1 VIRVLVV
8 DDDFR
13 VAALHSSFVDQIPGF
28 HSAGVAHTA
37 AAAVADCTRLRPD
50 LVLLD
55 QYLPDGL
62 GTAIV
67 RDLDADVIMLTAAGD
82 AATVRSALSTG
93 ALNYLVKPFTAAQL
107 GERLLAYA
115 RFRGHLAGDRDLDQ
129 EEIDRSVAMLHDAD
143 APAGALPKG
152 RSAVTA
158 QRILEALRA
167 SPAPVT
173 AIEIADATGVSRA
186 TAQRYL
192 ADLAHSGKV
201 ELNLRYGSTG
211 RPEHLYRWRGN
222 AARR

>member
-13 VAALHSSFVDQIPGF
+13 VAQLHSSFVDQIPGF

-37 AAAVADCTRLRPD
+37 ADAVTECARLRPD

-67 RDLDADVIMLTAAGD
+67 RELDADVIMLTAAGD

-115 RFRGHLAGDRDLDQ
+115 RYRGHLAGERDLDQ
-129 EEIDRSVAMLHDAD
+129 EEIDRAVAMLHDAD
-143 APAGALPKG
+143 APAALPKG

-167 SPAPVT
+167 SAGPVT

-211 RPEHLYRWRGN
+211 RPEHLYRWRGST
-222 AARR
+222 ARR